1 MGGTS
6 PGVTG
11 AATERPLEGVAEDP
25 TGAGYIGIENA
36 HSLSGRDYKG
46 WVGAGAR
53 GIPPPLPY
61 KKDRSIL
68 LLRSLMLFDTLV
80 MAMPAQGPA

>member
-1 MGGTS
+1 M
-6 PGVTG
+6 
-11 AATERPLEGVAEDP
+11 
-25 TGAGYIGIENA
+25 
-36 HSLSGRDYKG
+36 SGRDYKG
-46 WVGAGAR
+46 GTGTLAR
-53 GIPPPLPY
+53 GQLHKASIATDRLRAGMIEPSGRDFSEGETSPSIY